1 MKKYLFH
8 IAIPVV
14 ALALLTTSCS
24 DWLDVRGENI
34 QKEQDQYDTYKGF
47 RDALVGCYM
56 TMGDA
61 DIYGEKLTMTDVEN
75 IADNWYCTSSY
86 ETLQPIQ
93 YELSNH
99 QYDKDEAR
107 TAIKAIYGKLFTTI
121 SSANV
126 VLKGLAEKGSNI
138 PSSDTR
144 DMIEGE
150 ALAIR
155 AFCQFD
161 ILRLFG
167 QLPQGGTKKVSL
179 PYSYTTSI
187 DDMPKYYDFDAYVA
201 NLNADIEKA
210 ETLLKATD
218 PVMSS
223 TFTKLN
229 SSSSSDDDFLKY
241 RQSRLNYWAVRA
253 MHARMNLYIGKTQ
266 EAHDIAMEIIN
277 AKNSDGSSVIGLTG
291 MNNLHAGYNA
301 LPGECLFYLSKYDV
315 NTYANK
321 LLIGG
326 NSTRGTSSN
335 YLLSQEMLA
344 DLFASIP
351 NATASH
357 NRYIYLW
364 NRNCKNVSNVTM
376 PALKKY
382 WYDEDK
388 ASSYDLMTEYQIVP
402 MLRLSEMYLIA
413 METTTSLEEALSLY
427 KTYMTDRE
435 FTLYTPFNSLD
446 EVKAEIVNE
455 YQREFIGEGQM
466 FYVYKR
472 LNKTQMKWNDNK
484 ITENDYILPLP
495 SSEYDPDQKQ

>member
-8 IAIPVV
+8 IALP
-14 ALALLTTSCS
+14 ALALSLLTTSCN

-56 TMGDA
+56 TMGDEN
-61 DIYGEKLTMTDVEN
+61 IYGEKLTMTDIEN
-75 IADNWYCTSSY
+75 LADNWYCTSSY
-86 ETLQPIQ
+86 ETGSPLQ
-93 YELSNH
+93 YELTNH

-107 TAIKAIYGKLFTTI
+107 AAIKTMYGNLFTTI

-126 VLKGLAEKGSNI
+126 LLKGLTEKGGNI
-138 PSSDTR
+138 PSTTTR

-155 AFCQFD
+155 AFCQLD
-161 ILRLFG
+161 VLRLFG

-187 DDMPKYYDFDAYVA
+187 DEMPKYYDFDAYVA
-201 NLNADIEKA
+201 NLTADIEKA
-210 ETLLKATD
+210 ETLLKTTD

-223 TFTKLN
+223 KFSELN
-229 SSSSSDDDFLKY
+229 SSSSSADDFLNY

-253 MHARMNLYIGKTQ
+253 LHARMDLYIGKTK

-277 AKNSDGSSVIGLTG
+277 AKNSDGSAVMALSG
-291 MNNLHAGYNA
+291 MNNLHNGYNA
-301 LPGECLFYLSKYDV
+301 LPGESLFYLSKYDV

-326 NSTRGTSSN
+326 NNSQAGSST
-335 YLLSQEMLA
+335 YVLSQDMLA

-364 NRNCKNVSNVTM
+364 NRNCKNAFGTIM

-382 WYDEDK
+382 WYDEDE
-388 ASSYDLMTEYQIVP
+388 ASSYQLTAYYQIVP
-402 MLRLSEMYLIA
+402 LIRLSEMYLIA

-435 FTLYTPFNSLD
+435 FTLYTPFTSLD
-446 EVKAEIVNE
+446 EVKTEIVNE
-455 YQREFIGEGQM
+455 YRREFIGEGQM

-472 LNKTQMKWNDNK
+472 LNKNKMKWNDSE
-484 ITENDYILPLP
+484 ITEDNYILPLP
-495 SSEYDPDQKQ
+495 SSEYDPDQK

>member
-201 NLNADIEKA
+201 NLNSDIEKA

>member
-8 IAIPVV
+8 IALPAL
-14 ALALLTTSCS
+14 ALALLTTSCG

-56 TMGDA
+56 TLGDA

-75 IADNWYCTSSY
+75 LAGNWYCTSAF
-86 ETLQPIQ
+86 ETQQPMQ
-93 YELSNH
+93 YQLTNH
-99 QYDKDEAR
+99 QYDKDQAR
-107 TAIKAIYGKLFTTI
+107 SAIKTIYGKLFTTI

-126 VLKGLAEKGSNI
+126 LLKGLAEKGGNI
-138 PSSDTR
+138 PSTQTR

-155 AFCQFD
+155 AFCQLD
-161 ILRLFG
+161 VLRLFG

-187 DDMPKYYDFDAYVA
+187 DEMPKYYDFDGYVA
-201 NLNADIEKA
+201 NLKADIEKA

-218 PVMSS
+218 PVMS
-223 TFTKLN
+223 TPLN
-229 SSSSSDDDFLKY
+229 KINTSSSSDDDFLIY

-253 MHARMNLYIGKTQ
+253 MHARMDLYLGKTQ

-277 AKNSDGSSVIGLTG
+277 AKSADGSAIVELSG
-291 MNNLHAGYNA
+291 MSDLHNGYNA
-301 LPGECLFYLSKYDV
+301 LPHESLFYLSKYNV
-315 NTYANK
+315 NTYANN

-326 NSTRGTSSN
+326 NSTRANYSN
-335 YLLSQEMLA
+335 YLLSQDMLA

-364 NRNCKNVSNVTM
+364 NRNCKNVFNETM

-388 ASSYDLMTEYQIVP
+388 AKSYDLMTEYQIVP
-402 MLRLSEMYLIA
+402 LLRLSEMYLIA
-413 METTTSLEEALSLY
+413 METTTSLEEAQSLY
-427 KTYMTDRE
+427 KTYMTDHE
-435 FTLYTPFNSLD
+435 FTLYTPFSSLD

-455 YQREFIGEGQM
+455 YRREFIGEGQM

-472 LNKTQMKWNDNK
+472 LNKTQMKWNDSE
-484 ITENDYILPLP
+484 ITEDDYILPLP

>member
-8 IAIPVV
+8 FAIPAM
-14 ALALLTTSCS
+14 ALALLTTGCS

-34 QKEQDQYDTYKGF
+34 QKEQDQYETYKGF

-56 TMGDA
+56 TMGST
-61 DIYGEKLTMTDVEN
+61 DIYGQKLTMTDIEN
-75 IADNWYCTSSY
+75 LADNWYCTSSY
-86 ETLQPIQ
+86 KSLAPLQ
-93 YELSNH
+93 YELTNH

-107 TAIKAIYGKLFTTI
+107 AAIKTIYGTLFTTI

-126 VLKGLAEKGSNI
+126 LLKGLDEKGDNI
-138 PSSDTR
+138 PSADTR
-144 DMIEGE
+144 NLIEGE

-161 ILRLFG
+161 VLRLFG

-187 DDMPKYYDFDAYVA
+187 DVMPSYYDFDAYVA

-210 ETLLKATD
+210 ETLLKSTD
-218 PVMSS
+218 PVMDTPLS
-223 TFTKLN
+223 KLN
-229 SSSSSDDDFLKY
+229 SSSSTEEDFLKY

-253 MHARMNLYIGKTQ
+253 LHARMDLYLGKTQ

-277 AKNSDGSSVIGLTG
+277 AKTTDGSTVVSLSG
-291 MNNLHAGYNA
+291 MSNLHDGYNA
-301 LPGECLFYLSKYDV
+301 LPGECLFYMSKYDV

-321 LLIGG
+321 VLIGG
-326 NSTRGTSSN
+326 NSTRATSSH
-335 YLLSQEMLA
+335 YLLSQDMLS

-382 WYDEDK
+382 WYDEDE
-388 ASSYDLMTEYQIVP
+388 ASSYQLMAYYQIVP
-402 MLRLSEMYLIA
+402 MIRLSEMYLIA
-413 METTTSLEEALSLY
+413 METTTSLDEALSLY

-435 FTLYTPFNSLD
+435 FTLYTPFSSLK
-446 EVKAEIVNE
+446 EVKTEMVNE
-455 YQREFIGEGQM
+455 YRREFIGEGQM

-472 LNKTQMKWNDNK
+472 LNKTEMKWNDTK
-484 ITENDYILPLP
+484 ITEDDYILPLP